1 MTSAQVFIVLG
12 YIGWTAC
19 PEACAAHARISHLP
33 SVAEVCIRCY
43 HTADERITRASAV
56 GQRSLL
62 LAILPLLA
70 LLLLPPA
77 TFPLAAAAAAA
88 CWLACA

>member
-1 MTSAQVFIVLG
+1 MTSAQVLIVLG

-77 TFPLAAAAAAA
+77 TFPLAAAAAA
-88 CWLACA
+88 CRLACA